1 MIPGDAPAA
10 HRPGWSEEGPKR
22 FASRGIA
29 IRRAGLSRWLG
40 LLSKLGLVKLLVLLS
55 IGANP
60 GMIGLSFIGFVSFV
74 LASVAARM
82 VNVEN
87 EGSVTVDETAVTIL
101 TTRVHRT
108 IPRAH
113 VRAAIATTRVIA
125 GAVPV
130 HAVEITTRARGLGGD
145 GDVVRVRTRDR
156 EEADALVRELG
167 FGPGQR
173 RVAIDFASPARP
185 LLHVFLLFPAF
196 VLANILSVIVLLVAQ
211 ASGMGH
217 VPVAMVGPLF
227 FAAFFAAFEIVKRGF
242 RAQRWVVGDD
252 GVLVERAFGKTWVKR
267 EGIAKI
273 KNRGLAL
280 APVILRTNG
289 AQLVPPRGAGI
300 DHERVHAAVEAL
312 ERRLAT
318 REPKPN
324 APELARGERSVR
336 ALREELRQR
345 IEQPTYREA
354 AATTETAEALMKSP
368 DASLDE
374 RVAAA
379 MALRIAGEPAAKIR
393 VAADAFVDD
402 ATREA
407 LEAVADDDDARVER
421 ALLSSRREPR

>member
-1 MIPGDAPAA
+1 MRI
-10 HRPGWSEEGPKR
+10 
-22 FASRGIA
+22 ASRAIA
-29 IRRAGLSRWLG
+29 VRRTGLSRWLG
-40 LLSKLGLVKLLVLLS
+40 LLSKVGLAKLLVLLA
-55 IGANP
+55 IGANHAL
-60 GMIGLSFIGFVSFV
+60 IGFSFIGFVSFV
-74 LASVAARM
+74 LASIAARM
-82 VNVEN
+82 VNLEN
-87 EGSVTVDETAVTIL
+87 EGSVAVDETAVTIL

-108 IPRAH
+108 IPRAD
-113 VRAAIATTRVIA
+113 VRAAIATRRVIA

-145 GDVVRVRTRDR
+145 GDVVRVRTKDR
-156 EEADALVRELG
+156 EEAEALVRELG

-173 RVAIDFASPARP
+173 RVAVDFASPARP

-196 VLANILSVIVLLVAQ
+196 VLANIVSVVTLLVAQ
-211 ASGMGH
+211 GVGGQ
-217 VPVAMVGPLF
+217 VPVEMVGPLF
-227 FAAFFAAFEIVKRGF
+227 FAAFFAAFEVVKRGF
-242 RAQRWVVGDD
+242 RAPRWIVGDD
-252 GVLVERAFGKTWVKR
+252 GILVERAFGKTWVKR

-312 ERRLAT
+312 EGRLAT
-318 REPKPN
+318 RAPKPN
-324 APELARGERSVR
+324 APELTRGERSVQ

-368 DASLDE
+368 EASLDE

-393 VAADAFVDD
+393 VAAGAFVDD